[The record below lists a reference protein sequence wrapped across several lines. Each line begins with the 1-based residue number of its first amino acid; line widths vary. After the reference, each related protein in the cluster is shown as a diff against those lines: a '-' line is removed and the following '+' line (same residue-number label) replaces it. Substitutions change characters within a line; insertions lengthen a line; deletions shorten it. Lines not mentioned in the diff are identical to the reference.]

1 MFGKQNNEFTR
12 FGMFKFM
19 EMEII
24 VIEGY
29 GYGEAYQKLT
39 MAASSFRKRTA
50 SEYGLSRRCIG
61 PFGKD

>member
-29 GYGEAYQKLT
+29 GYGEAY
-39 MAASSFRKRTA
+39 
-50 SEYGLSRRCIG
+50 
-61 PFGKD
+61 